1 MKTKETKNLHKKKV
15 DTCLKTAK
23 VRMHKLFLQD
33 LLLML
38 KKEHPEKTW
47 LNCGLDVL
55 CVMLFYD
62 GDDLA
67 RIVEKVLR
75 KFSFHLDK
83 NVRLTF

>member
-1 MKTKETKNLHKKKV
+1 
-15 DTCLKTAK
+15 
-23 VRMHKLFLQD
+23 
-33 LLLML
+33 ML

-67 RIVEKVLR
+67 RIVEKVLC
-75 KFSFHLDK
+75 KFSFHLEK
-83 NVRLTF
+83 TVRIRF

>member
-1 MKTKETKNLHKKKV
+1 
-15 DTCLKTAK
+15 
-23 VRMHKLFLQD
+23 
-33 LLLML
+33 ML
-38 KKEHPEKTW
+38 RKEHSEKTW

-75 KFSFHLDK
+75 KFSIHL
-83 NVRLTF
+83 VGYIFGRFG